1 MMPYK
6 GTYLRLFS
14 ILLRKPMADEY
25 GKKLTRK
32 ALKAAPA
39 VYRQMLEKTDDIGS
53 DNPMAGNIY
62 MGFVF
67 LAIWK
72 AADGAITPDSLRR
85 VTKSFM
91 GRPIIGKLMGGRDIN
106 RQEDLEA
113 AKAKFHKMQE
123 WADAHPEYKNK
134 TWDFNFDET
143 KHRDGSYYHFTRCP
157 LEKFARENGFLE
169 VLPVA
174 CEIDYMTTAFSHG
187 VLHRD
192 YTLATG
198 GPICDYWI
206 VPDQI
211 KDPE

>member
-14 ILLRKPMADEY
+14 LLLRKPMNDEY
-25 GKKLTRK
+25 GKAFTRGV
-32 ALKAAPA
+32 LRAAPS
-39 VYRQMLEKTDDIGS
+39 VYRKMLEKTDDIGA

-62 MGFVF
+62 MCFVF

-72 AADGAITPDSLRR
+72 AAEGAISPDSLRR
-85 VTKSFM
+85 VTKAFM
-91 GRPIIGKLMGGRDIN
+91 ARPIVGRIMGGKDIN
-106 RQEDLEA
+106 RPEDL
-113 AKAKFHKMQE
+113 AKAKTRFHSMQD
-123 WADAHPEYKNK
+123 WADAHPEYKDK

-143 KHRDGSYYHFTRCP
+143 KHRDGSYYYFTHCP

-174 CEIDYMTTAFSHG
+174 CEIDTMTTAFSHG
-187 VLHRD
+187 IPHRD

-198 GPICDYWI
+198 GPMCDYWI

-211 KDPE
+211 RNPE

>member
-6 GTYLRLFS
+6 VTYLRLFS
-14 ILLRKPMADEY
+14 LLLRKPMEDEY

-39 VYRQMLEKTDDIGS
+39 VYRQMLEKTDDIGA

-113 AKAKFHKMQE
+113 AKAKFHRMQE

-143 KHRDGSYYHFTRCP
+143 KHRDGSYYYFTRCP

-192 YTLATG
+192 YT
-198 GPICDYWI
+198 
-206 VPDQI
+206 
-211 KDPE
+211 